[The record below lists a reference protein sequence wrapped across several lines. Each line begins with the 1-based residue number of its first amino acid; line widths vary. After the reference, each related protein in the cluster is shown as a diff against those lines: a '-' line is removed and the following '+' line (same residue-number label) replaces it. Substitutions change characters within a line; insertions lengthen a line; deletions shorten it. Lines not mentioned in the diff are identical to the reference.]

1 MLEKKSTRRDRVTTK
16 FWLMLHLYLKDEI
29 KAKSSSFDPDGIRR
43 KHQNV
48 LLPGYTH
55 LQIAMPSSL

>member
-1 MLEKKSTRRDRVTTK
+1 MMESA
-16 FWLMLHLYLKDEI
+16 E
-29 KAKSSSFDPDGIRR
+29 

-55 LQIAMPSSL
+55 LQIAMPSSLACGFPLMPKA